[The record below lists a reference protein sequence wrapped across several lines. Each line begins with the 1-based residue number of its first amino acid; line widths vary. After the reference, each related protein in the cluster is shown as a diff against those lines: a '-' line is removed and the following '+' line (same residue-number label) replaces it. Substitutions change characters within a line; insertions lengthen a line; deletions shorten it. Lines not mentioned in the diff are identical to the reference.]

1 MKETLTCLFV
11 ATILLCCQ
19 QTHRIPETVEASAQ
33 FVRSPEQADD
43 SSSLPSLSL
52 SKDDYISWIKDVN
65 NGLYQREKIDELEFS
80 VLYKPLPYV
89 VLQELISS
97 EAPLDSFNAY
107 RQLYEGFQYFTFT
120 IRSLESPDILKHGL
134 TDAQEYTGRVD
145 YFSFRMQPDL
155 QLVDGTDT
163 LACRIF
169 HYERTYQ
176 VAPYTHF
183 LIAFENSDNSNSD
196 KTLVYHDQ
204 VFGKGIVKLKI
215 KASAL
220 NKIPNLLL
228 K

>member
-1 MKETLTCLFV
+1 MKETLTFLLVAFV
-11 ATILLCCQ
+11 FACCHK
-19 QTHRIPETVEASAQ
+19 TEHKTSAPEASAQ
-33 FVRSPEQADD
+33 FVRTSDQTE
-43 SSSLPSLSL
+43 SSSQSAELSL
-52 SKDDYISWIKDVN
+52 TQHDYISWIKDVD
-65 NGLYQREKIDELEFS
+65 NGLYHSEKIDGLEFS
-80 VLYKPLPYV
+80 VLYKPLSYV

-97 EAPLDSFNAY
+97 EAPLDSFDTY
-107 RQLYEGFQYFTFT
+107 RNLYEGFQYFTFT
-120 IRSLESPDILKHGL
+120 IRSLESADILKHDL
-134 TDAQEYTGRVD
+134 TDAQEYAGRVD

-169 HYERTYQ
+169 HYERTYH

-183 LIAFENSDNSNSD
+183 LIAFENSGNSNRD

-220 NKIPNLLL
+220 KKIPNLLL